1 MKRVILA
8 FLLTIFYLLFS
19 TSPIF
24 AAPDCYET
32 VTGGEQ
38 VATLSCLGFYAQK
51 IIAWVFPLA
60 GLVFVAM
67 FIFGGIKFI
76 LSGGDPK
83 QAEGARNTLTWAVA
97 GLILIL
103 LSFAILRL
111 ISLITGVKFLW
122 LPF

>member
-1 MKRVILA
+1 MKRALSI
-8 FLLTIFYLLFS
+8 FLLVTCYLLLV
-19 TSPIF
+19 TPPVF
-24 AAPDCYET
+24 AAPRCYEF
-32 VTGGEQ
+32 VNDEP

-51 IIAWVFPLA
+51 IINWVFPLV
-60 GLVFVAM
+60 GLVFLAM

-97 GLILIL
+97 GLILVL

>member
-1 MKRVILA
+1 MKRALSI
-8 FLLTIFYLLFS
+8 FLLVTCYLLLV
-19 TSPIF
+19 TPPIF
-24 AAPDCYET
+24 AANPDCFINER
-32 VTGGEQ
+32 GQ
-38 VATLSCLGFYAQK
+38 DVATLSCLGFYAQK
-51 IIAWVFPLA
+51 IINWIFPLA

-67 FIFGGIKFI
+67 FLFGGIKFI

-97 GLILIL
+97 GLILVL

-111 ISLITGVKFLW
+111 ISIITGVKFPW